1 MNYSLQEFMTGHRQA
16 VENALDEYLPVSSQR
31 ATDRLNE
38 AVRYAVF
45 PGGKRW
51 RPMFTLLA
59 AQLVGGS
66 AQQAMPAACAV
77 EFLHTSS
84 LILDDLPSMD
94 DADLRRGRPAL
105 HLQFGEGI
113 AVLASLALLNQ
124 AYALLACVRCDR
136 KSYVADLICEA
147 TRCIGSEGMIGGQAA
162 DLEMRSSV
170 VNAEALASRNLKTT
184 ALTRLMMTC
193 GAMAVGANEGDVAA
207 LAQFGESLG
216 AAYQVYDDL
225 LDEIGERETLGK
237 TIRQDERHLLPG
249 FVAEL
254 GVEGAYRL
262 TMSLLAEGRSA
273 LTERFGETEEV
284 KMLHTAADC
293 LLGGAGSA
301 KIPTTLVSSGD

>member
-1 MNYSLQEFMTGHRQA
+1 MNYSLQEFMMRHRITM
-16 VENALDEYLPVSSQR
+16 ETALDRHLPVSSQR
-31 ATDRLNE
+31 GTDRLND

-51 RPMFTLLA
+51 RPIFTLLG
-59 AQLVGGS
+59 AQLAGGTI
-66 AQQAMPAACAV
+66 QQALPAASAV

-94 DADLRRGRPAL
+94 DAHLRRGRPAL
-105 HLQFGEGI
+105 HLAFGEGI

-124 AYALLACVRCDR
+124 SYALMACVRCDR

-147 TRCIGSEGMIGGQAA
+147 TRCIGSEGMTGGQAA
-162 DLEMRSSV
+162 DLEMRSGT

-193 GAMAVGANEGDVAA
+193 GAMAVGADEQDVAA

-225 LDEIGERETLGK
+225 LDEVGEQETLGK
-237 TIRQDERHLLPG
+237 TVRQDERHLRPS

-254 GVEGAYRL
+254 GTEGTYRL
-262 TMSLLAEGRSA
+262 AMSLIAEGKSA
-273 LTERFGETEEV
+273 LTDRFGENEYVT
-284 KMLHTAADC
+284 MLHAAADC
-293 LLGGAGSA
+293 LLRGA
-301 KIPTTLVSSGD
+301 KIPPALVGSGS